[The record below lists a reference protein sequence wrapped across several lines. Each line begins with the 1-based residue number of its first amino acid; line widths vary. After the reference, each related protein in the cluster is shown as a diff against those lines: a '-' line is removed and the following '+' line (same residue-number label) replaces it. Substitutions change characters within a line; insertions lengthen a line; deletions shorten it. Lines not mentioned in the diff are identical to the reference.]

1 MEIGVVESIIQ
12 MSVYQAKEW
21 EGAMEVGVV
30 WSIIQMS
37 DIKRR
42 SGKGLWKSELSRV

>member
-1 MEIGVVESIIQ
+1 MQ

-30 WSIIQMS
+30 EGIIQMS
-37 DIKRR
+37 VYQAKECEGAI
-42 SGKGLWKSELSRV
+42 EV